1 MTTSD
6 TTKTFTIKVPVK
18 EYYVYQK
25 EYNIEASSEAEALMR
40 FHEYWD
46 AGWSEQQDMEDVKDM
61 DIYEELYEHSETG
74 EIVDPDDIE
83 VCVSHNIND

>member
-1 MTTSD
+1 
-6 TTKTFTIKVPVK
+6 
-18 EYYVYQK
+18 
-25 EYNIEASSEAEALMR
+25 MR